1 MHFAERLQERK
12 RYLAVLGLGY
22 VGLPLAV
29 RFSEYFSVFGMDQNE
44 EKIASYRAGHDVT
57 EEVGDEALKGA
68 SITYTSDM
76 SCIRQ
81 ASFIIVAVPTPVHDD
96 KTPDLGPVV
105 SASHSVG
112 RYLQKGSVVVYEST
126 VYPGVT
132 EELCRPILEQESGL
146 VCGHDFKIG
155 YSPERINPGD
165 WKHGLA
171 QVTKIVSGC
180 DEEALDIIAQIY
192 GTAIP
197 SIYRAASIK
206 VAEAAKLVENA
217 QRDVNIAFMNEL
229 SRAFHRMGIDTN
241 EVADAMDTKWN
252 ALHFR
257 PGLVGGHCIGVD
269 PYYFIYQAERY
280 GVHAPLVTAARQT
293 NEGMSVFVTG
303 NIVRELIRQK
313 IDVAKARIVLFGMTF
328 KENCPDTRNSRAVD
342 IYRQLKSYGIEP
354 LAVDPHVEATA
365 FRREF
370 GISLQPLDS
379 IRDADALV
387 FLVAHREYTAWNM
400 TDLRA
405 MVRAGDEGRPLLVD
419 VKRVFKRVDAEAA
432 GFAYWGL

>member
-1 MHFAERLQERK
+1 MNLVKRLQQREA
-12 RYLAVLGLGY
+12 YLAVVGLGY

-29 RFSEYFSVFGMDQNE
+29 HFAHHCRVIGLDLNAD
-44 EKIASYRAGHDVT
+44 KIAAYQAGHDVT
-57 EEVGDEALKGA
+57 EEVGDEALREA
-68 SITYTSDM
+68 SITYTSDL
-76 SCIRQ
+76 SLLTR
-81 ASFIIVAVPTPVHDD
+81 ASFIVVAVPTPVHDD
-96 KTPDLGPVV
+96 KTPDLGPVI

-132 EELCRPILEQESGL
+132 EEICRPILEQESGL

-280 GVHAPLVTAARQT
+280 GGHAPLVTAARQT

>member
-1 MHFAERLQERK
+1 
-12 RYLAVLGLGY
+12 
-22 VGLPLAV
+22 
-29 RFSEYFSVFGMDQNE
+29 
-44 EKIASYRAGHDVT
+44 
-57 EEVGDEALKGA
+57 
-68 SITYTSDM
+68 M

-280 GVHAPLVTAARQT
+280 GGHAPLVTAARQT

-354 LAVDPHVEATA
+354 LAVDPHVEDTA

>member
-1 MHFAERLQERK
+1 MHFAKQLQEKK
-12 RYLAVLGLGY
+12 RHLAVLGLGY

-29 RFSEYFSVFGMDQNE
+29 RFSEHFSVLGLDQNE
-44 EKIASYRAGHDVT
+44 EKIASYRDGHDVT
-57 EEVGDEALKGA
+57 EEVGDEALGRA
-68 SITYTSDM
+68 SIRYTSDM
-76 SCIRQ
+76 SQLVQ
-81 ASFIIVAVPTPVHDD
+81 ASFIIVAVPTPVHAD

-112 RYLQKGSVVVYEST
+112 RYLQRGSVVVYEST

-132 EELCRPILEQESGL
+132 EELCCPILEQESGL
-146 VCGHDFKIG
+146 VCGRDFKIG

-165 WKHGLA
+165 RKHGLE

-180 DEEALDIIAQIY
+180 DDEALDTIAQVY
-192 GTAIP
+192 GKAIP

-229 SRAFHRMGIDTN
+229 SRAFHRMGIDTK
-241 EVADAMDTKWN
+241 EVVDAMDTKWN

-269 PYYFIYQAERY
+269 PYYFIYQVEKY
-280 GVHAPLVTAARQT
+280 GGHAPLVTAARQT
-293 NEGMSVFVTG
+293 NEGMSAFVTG

-313 IDVAKARIVLFGMTF
+313 IDVARARIVLFGMTF
-328 KENCPDTRNSRAVD
+328 KGNCPDTRNSRAVD
-342 IYRQLKSYGIEP
+342 IYRQLQSYGIEP
-354 LAVDPHVEATA
+354 LAVDPHVDAIA
-365 FRREF
+365 FQREF

-379 IRDADALV
+379 IHDADALV
-387 FLVAHREYTAWNM
+387 FLVAHREYTAWDM
-400 TDLRA
+400 TALRA
-405 MVRAGDEGRPLLVD
+405 MVHEKESGKPLLVD
-419 VKRVFKRVDAEAA
+419 VKRLFSRADAETA

>member
-1 MHFAERLQERK
+1 MNLVKRLQQREA
-12 RYLAVLGLGY
+12 YLAVVGLGY

-29 RFSEYFSVFGMDQNE
+29 HFAHHCRVIGLDLNAD
-44 EKIASYRAGHDVT
+44 KIAAYQAGHDVT
-57 EEVGDEALKGA
+57 EEVGDEALREA
-68 SITYTSDM
+68 SITYTSDL
-76 SCIRQ
+76 SLLTR
-81 ASFIIVAVPTPVHDD
+81 ASFIVVAVPTPVHDD

-132 EELCRPILEQESGL
+132 EEICCPILEQESGL

-180 DEEALDIIAQIY
+180 DEEAVDIIAQIY
-192 GTAIP
+192 GTTIP

-229 SRAFHRMGIDTN
+229 SCAFHRMGIDTN

-280 GVHAPLVTAARQT
+280 GGHAPLVTAARQT
-293 NEGMSVFVTG
+293 NEGMSAFVTG

-365 FRREF
+365 FWREF

-400 TDLRA
+400 TNLRA
-405 MVRAGDEGRPLLVD
+405 MVRARDEGRPLLVD
-419 VKRVFKRVDAEAA
+419 VKRAFKRVDAEAA

>member
-1 MHFAERLQERK
+1 MDFVKRLQKKDVR
-12 RYLAVLGLGY
+12 LAVVGLGY

-29 RFSEYFSVFGMDQNE
+29 RFSEYFSVLGLDQNE

-57 EEVGDEALKGA
+57 EEVGDEALGRA
-68 SITYTSDM
+68 SIRYTSDM
-76 SCIRQ
+76 SQLVQ
-81 ASFIIVAVPTPVHDD
+81 ASFIIVAVPTPVHAD
-96 KTPDLGPVV
+96 K
-105 SASHSVG
+105 
-112 RYLQKGSVVVYEST
+112 ST

-146 VCGHDFKIG
+146 VCGRDFKIG

-165 WKHGLA
+165 CKHGLE

-180 DEEALDIIAQIY
+180 DDEALDTIAQVY

-197 SIYRAASIK
+197 SIYCAASIK

-229 SRAFHRMGIDTN
+229 SRAFHRMGIDTK
-241 EVADAMDTKWN
+241 EVVDAMDTKWN

-269 PYYFIYQAERY
+269 PYYFIYQAEKY
-280 GVHAPLVTAARQT
+280 GGHAPLVTAARQT
-293 NEGMSVFVTG
+293 NEGMSAFVTG

-328 KENCPDTRNSRAVD
+328 KGNCPDTRNSRAVD
-342 IYRQLKSYGIEP
+342 IYRQLQSYGIEP
-354 LAVDPHVEATA
+354 LAVDPHVDAIA
-365 FRREF
+365 FQREF
-370 GISLQPLDS
+370 GISLQPFDS
-379 IRDADALV
+379 IHDADALV
-387 FLVAHREYTAWNM
+387 FLVAHREYVAWDM
-400 TDLRA
+400 EDLRA
-405 MVRAGDEGRPLLVD
+405 MVRPRTEGRPVLVD
-419 VKRVFKRVDAEAA
+419 VKRMFNRADVEAA
-432 GFAYWGL
+432 GFSYWGL